1 MRVQGVANIL
11 VVDDHPLFRE
21 GFAHMVRVLRPRWT
35 LHFSDNAA
43 HALSI
48 LSAVAPDLVIVDV
61 GLPGDDGFTLINA
74 IANVSATIP
83 QILISGRDDAA
94 VRLRARACGV
104 RSFIAKTEDP
114 ETIAKTIDAVLN
126 GGIVFDAGKAG
137 GKIPALTSR
146 QLEVL
151 MLLADGH
158 GNKEI
163 RHRLNIAERTVRAHL
178 TELFQLLGAH
188 SRMQAIVRA
197 RELGLLA

>member
-1 MRVQGVANIL
+1 MRPSPFTAIDVAREPRVFQLMRMQGVANIL

-43 HALSI
+43 DALSI
-48 LSAVAPDLVIVDV
+48 LPKISPDLIIVDV

-74 IANVSATIP
+74 IPNVSAGIP

-114 ETIAKTIDAVLN
+114 ETIAKTIDAVLD
-126 GGIVFDAGKAG
+126 GGTVFDASKAG
-137 GKIPALTSR
+137 G
-146 QLEVL
+146 E
-151 MLLADGH
+151 
-158 GNKEI
+158 
-163 RHRLNIAERTVRAHL
+163 
-178 TELFQLLGAH
+178 
-188 SRMQAIVRA
+188 
-197 RELGLLA
+197 